1 MRNKETRTG
10 QEIAVHRGG
19 FSAQRKD
26 DVMKIALGKPDQD
39 LTLQVRGDEPWL
51 ERIYADFPTETG
63 EHPRITGTL
72 TVLREGEDGAL
83 VRGQLSYAPHVACSR
98 CAEPVALPL
107 SLKVEAR
114 FLPEGLN
121 PDLADNWRR
130 ERNLSRSDL
139 DAYYVAAGE
148 VDLEEVLND
157 AIQAE
162 IPSTYVPA
170 ADDGHDCLIAH
181 EGGTGARVFGKER
194 EDEDSSPFAA
204 LKKLK
209 PKH

>member
-1 MRNKETRTG
+1 
-10 QEIAVHRGG
+10 
-19 FSAQRKD
+19 
-26 DVMKIALGKPDQD
+26 MKIAVGNLDHD
-39 LTLQVRGDEPWL
+39 LTVQVRGDEPWL
-51 ERIYADFPTETG
+51 ARIYADFPTDIG
-63 EHPRITGTL
+63 DQPRITGTL

-83 VRGQLSYAPHVACSR
+83 VRGQLSYAPHIACSR

-107 SLKVEAR
+107 SLTVEAR
-114 FLPEGLN
+114 FLPESLN

-130 ERNLSRSDL
+130 ERNLSRADL
-139 DAYYVAAGE
+139 DAYYVVAGE

-162 IPSTYVPA
+162 IPSAYVPT
-170 ADDGHDCLIAH
+170 ADDGHSCLVAH
-181 EGGTGARVFGKER
+181 DDVTGTRVFGQDR
-194 EDEDSSPFAA
+194 DDEDSSPFAA